1 MIEPPRTVVRGKILG
16 SKTEARSVNS
26 VQLASLAAVISP
38 PLDLGLPGGLTF
50 FMDLE
55 ARHVTGV
62 PGNLQSDS
70 APTV

>member
-1 MIEPPRTVVRGKILG
+1 
-16 SKTEARSVNS
+16 